1 MSRRRPVVT
10 ASTKAKDSTELA
22 GTQRSLAFPVKVTHT
37 HKLRT
42 TAGPRECMRKSKR
55 RTTTFKLYG
64 ITYSVSHNAIYFH
77 LTIIGCK
84 NNK

>member
-42 TAGPRECMRKSKR
+42 TAGP
-55 RTTTFKLYG
+55 
-64 ITYSVSHNAIYFH
+64 
-77 LTIIGCK
+77 
-84 NNK
+84 